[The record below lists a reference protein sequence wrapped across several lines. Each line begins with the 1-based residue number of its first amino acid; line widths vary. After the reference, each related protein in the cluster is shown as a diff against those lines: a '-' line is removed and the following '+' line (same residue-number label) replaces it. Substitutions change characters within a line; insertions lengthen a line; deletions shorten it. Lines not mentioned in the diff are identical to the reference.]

1 MCIRKNSC
9 CLHKKIKRRYSPIY
23 RLFLT
28 HVKHPADAKTW
39 HQEASKHSQAGSTT
53 ATSLLQS
60 AEPKFI
66 FQGSHW
72 DFTALDKGAKEF
84 FFLKCDCV
92 ELSTEPNI
100 CNMEIIIVSQA
111 SPGIFCLDGGRG
123 VFKRILWRTAT
134 SAKRRIQPHF
144 RKSKMS
150 SIASCLHLKA
160 CWKEPQGSRASST
173 AWSSPAKAE
182 QCQHRCFNVH
192 NIYKPDTCRQFIWNF

>member
-1 MCIRKNSC
+1 MLNTQQMLKLDIKKLPSTVKQAPPQPHPFCSLQNPNSYFKA
-9 CLHKKIKRRYSPIY
+9 LTETLQLWTKVQRSFFSWNVTVWSLVQNQTFATWRLL
-23 RLFLT
+23 LFLKQ
-28 HVKHPADAKTW
+28 V
-39 HQEASKHSQAGSTT
+39 
-53 ATSLLQS
+53 
-60 AEPKFI
+60 
-66 FQGSHW
+66 
-72 DFTALDKGAKEF
+72 
-84 FFLKCDCV
+84 
-92 ELSTEPNI
+92 
-100 CNMEIIIVSQA
+100 
-111 SPGIFCLDGGRG
+111 PGIFCLDGGRG
-123 VFKRILWRTAT
+123 VFKRLLWRTAT